1 MGEYLKPP
9 ASSADPYAHMRVDR
23 PTEPWQME
31 KLKLE
36 SLRGLMT
43 VNEIREQHLSL
54 PGLPGGEKMAQLAQ
68 PGFGK
73 NGESQGDEQSDE
85 QSES

>member
-31 KLKLE
+31 KLKPWETVVETDTGHE
-36 SLRGLMT
+36 SVVDTDRQTLASGDFPNDWRDSDT
-43 VNEIREQHLSL
+43 
-54 PGLPGGEKMAQLAQ
+54 GELD
-68 PGFGK
+68 
-73 NGESQGDEQSDE
+73 ESMRY
-85 QSES
+85 